1 MGVDVKVVRGVF
13 HTFDQVHK
21 VLELK
26 PYMRGRRGERLV

>member
-21 VLELK
+21 VLDLK
-26 PYMRGRRGERLV
+26 PIHEREEVERD